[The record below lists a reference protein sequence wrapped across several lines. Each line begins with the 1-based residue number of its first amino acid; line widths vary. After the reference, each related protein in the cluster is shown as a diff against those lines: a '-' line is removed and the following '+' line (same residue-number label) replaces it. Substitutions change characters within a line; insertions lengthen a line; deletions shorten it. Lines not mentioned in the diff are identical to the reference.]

1 MLGITVSY
9 DVRHLRAFVAV
20 AETLS
25 FRAAAERVHLAQP
38 AVSRTVRD
46 LEVRLGATLF
56 ERDTHHVALTEAG
69 AVFLDESRTILA
81 ALERAQ
87 QSARAAEAGRQGRLT
102 VAYMDFAT
110 HRLLPAILPAFK
122 AREPGVTVDLVYLPT
137 ERQRV
142 ALLRGEIDIGLM
154 IGPFDSP
161 GIETLL
167 LETSPLLLGLPAA
180 HPLARRGNPPTLAEA
195 AAEPMV
201 LGAMEGWSAFRAI
214 LGRAF
219 EQVGA
224 APRVVQEAST
234 ASAIFAMVQAGMGLT
249 IHAGLPSRY
258 DLSGLTLRPFAGVL
272 PHVTTV
278 MSWRPGRRDAFTG
291 RFVAAAQMM
300 MG

>member
-1 MLGITVSY
+1 MAYEI
-9 DVRHLRAFVAV
+9 RHLRAFVAV

-25 FRAAAERVHLAQP
+25 FRAAAERAHLAQP
-38 AVSRTVRD
+38 AISRTIRD
-46 LEVRLGATLF
+46 LEQRLGARLF

-69 AVFLDESRTILA
+69 SVFLEDARALLA
-81 ALERAQ
+81 GLERARQ
-87 QSARAAEAGRQGRLT
+87 AARAAEAGRQGRLT

-122 AREPGVTVDLVYLPT
+122 AREPDVSVDLIYLPT

-161 GIETLL
+161 DVTSLT
-167 LETSPLLLGLPAA
+167 LETSPLLLGLPRA
-180 HPLARRGNPPTLAEA
+180 HALARRRAAPTLLEA
-195 AAEPMV
+195 AAEPLV

-214 LGRAF
+214 LARAF

-234 ASAIFAMVQAGMGLT
+234 ASAIFAMVGAGMGLT
-249 IHAGLPSRY
+249 IHAGAPSRY
-258 DLSGLTLRPFAGVL
+258 DMTGLTLRPFSGAL
-272 PHVTTV
+272 PTVQTV
-278 MSWRPGRRDAFTG
+278 MSWRPGRRDAFTR
-291 RFVAAAQMM
+291 RFVAAARMTM

>member
-1 MLGITVSY
+1 MTY
-9 DVRHLRAFVAV
+9 DLRHVRAFVAV

-25 FRAAAERVHLAQP
+25 FRAAAERAHMAQP
-38 AVSRTVRD
+38 AVSRTIRD
-46 LEVRLGATLF
+46 LEARLGATLF
-56 ERDTHHVALTEAG
+56 TRDTHHVALTEAG
-69 AVFLDESRTILA
+69 AVFLDDARALLA
-81 ALERAQ
+81 AAERAQ
-87 QSARAAEAGRQGRLT
+87 QAARAAQAGRRGRLS

-122 AREPGVTVDLVYLPT
+122 AREPDVSVDLIYMAT

-161 GIETLL
+161 DVASLTL
-167 LETSPLLLGLPAA
+167 ESQDLLLGLPHA
-180 HPLARRGNPPTLAEA
+180 HRLARRPALPTLAEA
-195 AAEPMV
+195 AAEPLV

-234 ASAIFAMVQAGMGLT
+234 LSAIFAMVGAGMGLT
-249 IHAGLPSRY
+249 IHAGPPSRY
-258 DLSGLTLRPFAGVL
+258 DTSGLILRPFVDRL
-272 PHVTTV
+272 PVVPTV
-278 MSWRPGRRDAFTG
+278 MSWRPGLRDAFTG
-291 RFVAAAQMM
+291 RFVAAAQQAVT
-300 MG
+300 G